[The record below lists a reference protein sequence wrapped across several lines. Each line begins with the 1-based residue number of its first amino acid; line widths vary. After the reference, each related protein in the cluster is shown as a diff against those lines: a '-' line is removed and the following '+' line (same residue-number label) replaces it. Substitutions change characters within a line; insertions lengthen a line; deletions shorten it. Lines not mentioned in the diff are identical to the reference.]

1 MVLLG
6 MHLDEQCRSHSEF
19 LQASV
24 DAILK
29 ENKTYSD
36 LVFVTRDDRYK
47 KMLLLLL
54 FVKLSKAY
62 LFACKFIIFF
72 IYRYR
77 PPA

>member
-47 KMLLLLL
+47 KCCYCYFL
-54 FVKLSKAY
+54 
-62 LFACKFIIFF
+62 
-72 IYRYR
+72 
-77 PPA
+77 